1 MFGPDKC
8 GSDSKL
14 HFIFRHTNP
23 LTKVVEE
30 KHCKKP
36 EGRTRATF
44 EEVFKDKNPHL
55 FRYGRVPIQ
64 GC

>member
-14 HFIFRHTNP
+14 HFIFRHMNP

-36 EGRTRATF
+36 EGRTRATL
-44 EEVFKDKNPHL
+44 EEVFKDKNAHL
-55 FRYGRVPIQ
+55 FR
-64 GC
+64 